1 MKRFI
6 ACLLSMTLAATMLAG
21 CGGKDKEADATTQNA
36 IVEEENKYETVE
48 IHKPSEFSQTGE
60 PEVGETVAIIH
71 IKDLGDICMK
81 FFYEDSP
88 LAVENFV
95 TLAANGYYNGV
106 TFHRVIE
113 DFMAQTGDPTGTGMG
128 GESMWGE
135 DFKNEYSDRLAH
147 INGSVAMART
157 NALDTN
163 GSQLFINNNNEIIWS
178 DAYLEAYEVPQEWWD
193 TYKLN
198 GGNPHLQDLYTVFG
212 QVYDGQD
219 VLDAVCGAETDE
231 SDKPLQNVIIESIEI
246 TRYSK

>member
-1 MKRFI
+1 MKRLV
-6 ACLLSMTLAATMLAG
+6 ACLLSMTLAAGMITG
-21 CGGKDKEADATTQNA
+21 CTVNDKPADNTSQNSSTEETQ
-36 IVEEENKYETVE
+36 KYETVE
-48 IHKPSEFSQTGE
+48 IHKPAEFSQTGL
-60 PEVGETVAIIH
+60 PEEGETIAVIH
-71 IKDLGDICMK
+71 IKDLGDISMK

-113 DFMAQTGDPTGTGMG
+113 DFMAQGGDPTGTGSG

-135 DFKNEYSDRLAH
+135 EFKNEYSDRLAH
-147 INGSVAMART
+147 INGAVAMART
-157 NALDTN
+157 NQLDTN
-163 GSQLFINNNNEIIWS
+163 GSSPFVNDNNDYTWS
-178 DAYLEAYEVPQEWWD
+178 DAYLEAYEVPKEWWD
-193 TYKLN
+193 AYKEG

-219 VLDAVCGAETDE
+219 VLDAVCGQETDE
-231 SDKPLQNVIIESIEI
+231 NNKPVQDVIIESIEI